1 MHIWNIWYLEVFIY
15 YHSFMYIVCTKWKK
29 KLINLMGINA
39 LIKER
44 IMILGYLCD
53 CRLPK
58 REKHTRGSSID
69 VMRNSMVLRNLIF
82 NIVIKKFSLILSQ
95 WVRTHLTIGLKKIIS
110 LRVIW
115 VSYDKKKNKT
125 SVIGYIYYAN
135 VLYII
140 TLKENTLR

>member
-69 VMRNSMVLRNLIF
+69 VTMRVSWMRKKMTITTTFTTASTSMKDSINRCARTMIWGSKTVTSKKRNLCPYRRRF
-82 NIVIKKFSLILSQ
+82 RMSLGF
-95 WVRTHLTIGLKKIIS
+95 H
-110 LRVIW
+110 
-115 VSYDKKKNKT
+115 
-125 SVIGYIYYAN
+125 
-135 VLYII
+135 
-140 TLKENTLR
+140 